1 MKLTTFSLR
10 TRITVSLLLIVII
23 GLAPYEVFV
32 YLQIEQGL
40 SQDLQSQADRKI
52 LRLKD
57 NLIIPLRELD
67 EDWIAKMID
76 IEMMDDNAYAIQ
88 VSGDENLFVSRI
100 RDDRWQSV
108 VDDRP
113 VIHQDDLIERQQDIT
128 HDDIKIGEV
137 KLYLSKRS
145 LKQELNNEA
154 RSTALRALALML
166 LIVLFLGGA

>member
-1 MKLTTFSLR
+1 MKLKAFSLR

-32 YLQIEQGL
+32 YLQIEQRL
-40 SQDLQSQADRKI
+40 TQDLNSQADRKI

-57 NLIIPLRELD
+57 NLIIPLWELD
-67 EDWIAKMID
+67 EEWIAKMID

-100 RDDRWQSV
+100 RNDRWQSV
-108 VDDRP
+108 VGDTQ
-113 VIHQDDLIERQQDIT
+113 VIRHADLIERQQDII

-137 KLYLSKRS
+137 RLYLSKRS

-154 RSTALRALALML
+154 RPR
-166 LIVLFLGGA
+166 LF